1 MRVQKGYPA
10 GENFVFIFE
19 NGTGVR
25 IPVSNYETKGN
36 RKKLIKAY
44 SELSPIC
51 GVFYEKEK
59 EPFEIM
65 LVSSADRAIIVKTSL
80 IPIKNTRT
88 SGGVTLMTM
97 KKDQVIRACFSHLGE
112 LENTKGYRK
121 LKIPASGQLLSDK
134 DMGAEQLRIEP

>member
-1 MRVQKGYPA
+1 MV
-10 GENFVFIFE
+10 N
-19 NGTGVR
+19 
-25 IPVSNYETKGN
+25 
-36 RKKLIKAY
+36 AY
-44 SELSPIC
+44 SSASPI
-51 GVFYEKEK
+51 VAAFYEKEK